1 MKLHDV
7 YESRIIERGE
17 GYIHYVN
24 YCIKIGDFLYSEVEG
39 SFNYKTKVNLA
50 TLEGNCSCPY
60 HYNCKHAV
68 ATYLIYQQGNFIN
81 ADDFIKH
88 LKTLS
93 KRELISIIEQSLHN
107 NPDIAL
113 NYDLKT
119 STNYESFVNDFIDD
133 FSYSRM
139 NKAERLASQFTFKQ
153 LLRMLNFLFEN
164 EDNVFEII
172 YEDYY
177 DDEEGEVLYYFE
189 SVLEKELM
197 KKITNEK
204 EMRQVLAVDL
214 LHDEIIN
221 SAEKLLKFKHV
232 IKSVSSKDK
241 FLSFLLHLENP
252 DMTEVKESITESSR
266 HELYHLPPKNIAL
279 AERIANH
286 LQDKGLLFLVA
297 VYKDD
302 YKGII
307 NNLSEFNILISEYYW
322 LRRKLSD
329 IVDLFIRHDFK
340 DKKVAQEFLRKDLL
354 RSYNSEQLTYLARQI
369 NEYDFVK
376 QKVDFKERFSQNK
389 VLLER
394 LFQLDETKTTIL
406 INEEEHIFE
415 NKHWTEIVE
424 ILSYLREKF
433 GRQYI
438 TTLIKNNED
447 IFKTSSTLKSNLKK
461 KGIFIS
467 HIRGVLNVEVRC

>member
-1 MKLHDV
+1 MKLKNV
-7 YESRIIERGE
+7 YPDNIINRGE
-17 GYIHYVN
+17 GYTHNVN
-24 YCIKIGDFLYSEVEG
+24 HCLKIGDVLYSEVEG
-39 SFNYKTKVNLA
+39 TYTYKTEVNLK

-60 HYNCKHAV
+60 SWNCKHAV
-68 ATYLIYQQGNFIN
+68 ATYLVYKQG
-81 ADDFIKH
+81 DFIDADKFLEY

-93 KRELISIIEQSLHN
+93 KRELISIIEQSLCN
-107 NPDIAL
+107 SPDIAL

-139 NKAERLASQFTFKQ
+139 NKAEKLASQFTFKQ
-153 LLRMLNFLFEN
+153 LLRMLNFLFKN

-221 SAEKLLKFKHV
+221 SAETLLKFKPV
-232 IKSVSSKDK
+232 IKSVFSKDK

-252 DMTEVKESITESSR
+252 DMTEVEESITESGR

-329 IVDLFIRHDFK
+329 IVDLFIRYDFK
-340 DKKVAQEFLRKDLL
+340 DKKVTQDFLRKDLL
-354 RSYNSEQLTYLARQI
+354 RIYNSEQIMYLAGQI

-394 LFQLDETKTTIL
+394 LFQLDEPETTIL

-424 ILSYLREKF
+424 ILNYLREKF

-438 TTLIKNNED
+438 ATIIKDNED

-461 KGIFIS
+461 EGIFIS
-467 HIRGVLNVEVRC
+467 HIRGVLNVEVKC